1 MINYKNK
8 YLKYKLKYLKLINKK
23 GGMEDG
29 FVMVNDVEQPK
40 LIDSSDNTKL
50 LMEQSDVVVI
60 EKTRDGPPVDCYQ
73 GVKAIVH
80 ATDNIEKILEDR
92 TLLFSKGDKPNPLGL
107 ILNKGTFTSL
117 LFHCHSNENGI
128 INKKSCSKE
137 FYLIFSKRV
146 LTDLDYHA
154 SNNWIGGLNTQI
166 DGTQE
171 WRLNQSKLGN
181 KTYNKN
187 EFEDFLMNE
196 TEKICQQPFPM
207 IEIVFQENI
216 PLEYLEEII
225 ICNYND
231 YSERWIT
238 EENPFSPGEFI
249 RNFKPSK
256 YKGQLPRNIE
266 YLKQRLKEALD
277 KYGYNHIKINIT
289 DNVNNVLA
297 KKGCIE

>member
-1 MINYKNK
+1 MTNYKNK
-8 YLKYKLKYLKLINKK
+8 YLKYKLKYLKLINQK
-23 GGMEDG
+23 GGMEDD

-60 EKTRDGPPVDCYQ
+60 EKIRDGPPVDCYQ

-80 ATDNIEKILEDR
+80 ATDNIEKILEDGE
-92 TLLFSKGDKPNPLGL
+92 LLFSKGDKPNQLGL
-107 ILNKGTFTSL
+107 ILNKGAFTSL
-117 LFHCHSNENGI
+117 LFDCHSNENGI

-249 RNFKPSK
+249 RKFKPSK

-266 YLKQRLKEALD
+266 YLKQRLEEALD